1 MDDKQKIKITIANR
15 VYPLSVKSEREE
27 ESLRLAAKKITA
39 MVSNFEKNYAVGDKQ
54 DVLAMCALQ
63 FASELEYSAISE
75 KYNHQESVKKLERL
89 NEKLDNYLK

>member
-27 ESLRLAAKKITA
+27 ESLRLAAKKIAA
-39 MVSNFEKNYAVGDKQ
+39 MVSKFEKNYAVGDKQ

-63 FASELEYSAISE
+63 FASELEFSE
-75 KYNHQESVKKLERL
+75 INERYNHQESVKKLEKL
-89 NEKLDNYLK
+89 NEILGSYL